1 MKLLLPRCPL
11 FLLQDSN
18 HPSYLNFDILNEDIM
33 VIDDLQNEFLS
44 SELIELYNKSNNK
57 SILHYINGNSHIF
70 KSENV
75 YCANNKVTFYT
86 HLMNILKYN
95 IY

>member
-1 MKLLLPRCPL
+1 
-11 FLLQDSN
+11 
-18 HPSYLNFDILNEDIM
+18 M

-86 HLMNILKYN
+86 HLMNILKYT
-95 IY
+95 